1 MVLGQKAGIFLHAI
15 HAEGSIGGD
24 MDAGIFGIVG
34 VVAAAFDLSDT
45 EAEDVLERC

>member
-34 VVAAAFDLSDT
+34 VSSPLRLTSATPRLKTF
-45 EAEDVLERC
+45 